1 MRVTSG
7 HDAQQVAEMLRFAKD
22 KSLELRSIELDV
34 LSQESVDNA
43 IADIMWEQGRI
54 DVVVHNAGH
63 MVFGPAEAFTPV
75 QLAELYDI
83 NVLSTQ
89 RVKRAVLPHLR
100 KQRSGLLIW
109 VSSSSWAGG
118 TPPYWQASVPSA
130 HRPNAGRC

>member
-54 DVVVHNAGH
+54 DVVVHNAGSPT
-63 MVFGPAEAFTPV
+63 PA
-75 QLAELYDI
+75 
-83 NVLSTQ
+83 
-89 RVKRAVLPHLR
+89 
-100 KQRSGLLIW
+100 
-109 VSSSSWAGG
+109 
-118 TPPYWQASVPSA
+118 
-130 HRPNAGRC
+130 